1 MQDLINTEVLIWRL
15 GVWGM
20 LTGKMDFPDLHV
32 CILKCFK
39 DHKLDNN
46 LGLKQVSGR
55 Y

>member
-1 MQDLINTEVLIWRL
+1 
-15 GVWGM
+15 M
-20 LTGKMDFPDLHV
+20 LPENIYFPDLHV